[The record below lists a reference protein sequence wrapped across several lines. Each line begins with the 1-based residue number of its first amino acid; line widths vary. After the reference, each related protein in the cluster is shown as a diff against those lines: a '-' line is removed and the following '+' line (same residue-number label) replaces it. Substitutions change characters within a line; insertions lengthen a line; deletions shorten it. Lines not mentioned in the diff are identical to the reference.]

1 MKAEPSVNRNFGED
15 VRFLAEHLDPV
26 VLEQED
32 GAARILIAPA
42 FQGRVMTSTAAGE
55 TGTSF
60 GWMNYDLIRSGAK
73 QPHIHVFGGE
83 DRFWLGPEG
92 GQYAIFFEP
101 GTPFDFDHWQT
112 PEAIDTAA
120 YAIESR
126 STDFVTFRHE
136 ARVRN
141 WSGFSFDIGIHR
153 KLDLL
158 DRERI
163 AQQLNIQ
170 LSADL
175 PVVGYQSEN
184 RLTNTGPNGWVS
196 QSGLLSI
203 WILGMFKPSDATTIL
218 LPIRPGAESDLGP
231 RVNAAYFGPVPPER
245 LVVDEELLYY
255 LGDGKER
262 GKIGVSPA
270 RARPICGSYDP
281 VLNTLT
287 VVQFT
292 LPEDVQDK
300 PYINSMWQ
308 MQKEPFRGD
317 VVNAYND
324 GPPTPGAAP
333 LGPFYE
339 LESSSPAL
347 ALACGESATHIHRTY
362 HFQGTPEQLNPIA
375 QAVFGVGIEAITAV
389 FSPKA

>member
-170 LSADL
+170 LPADL

-184 RLTNTGPNGWVS
+184 RLTNTGPNDWVS

-203 WILGMFKPSDATTIL
+203 WIL
-218 LPIRPGAESDLGP
+218 
-231 RVNAAYFGPVPPER
+231 
-245 LVVDEELLYY
+245 
-255 LGDGKER
+255 
-262 GKIGVSPA
+262 
-270 RARPICGSYDP
+270 
-281 VLNTLT
+281 
-287 VVQFT
+287 
-292 LPEDVQDK
+292 
-300 PYINSMWQ
+300 
-308 MQKEPFRGD
+308 
-317 VVNAYND
+317 
-324 GPPTPGAAP
+324 
-333 LGPFYE
+333 
-339 LESSSPAL
+339 
-347 ALACGESATHIHRTY
+347 
-362 HFQGTPEQLNPIA
+362 
-375 QAVFGVGIEAITAV
+375 
-389 FSPKA
+389 